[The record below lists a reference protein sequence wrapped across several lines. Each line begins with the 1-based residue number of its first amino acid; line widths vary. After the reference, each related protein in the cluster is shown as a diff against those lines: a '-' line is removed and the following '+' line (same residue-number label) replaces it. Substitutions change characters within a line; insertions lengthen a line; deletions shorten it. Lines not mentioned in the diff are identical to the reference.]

1 MASRNWRE
9 ADDGGGVQ
17 GFVDEWVTFPGGEL
31 EGRRPS
37 ATCRNCQD
45 RKALFRY
52 RGVIKADRAHT
63 LCFQCYRA
71 ELDRAR
77 ARQLVDTK
85 PLSVRGALL
94 RFSSGQTDPKYAEL
108 DLRRRRAQIVA
119 RHAVDADL
127 EYPYAWRPFVGY
139 AKALG

>member
-1 MASRNWRE
+1 
-9 ADDGGGVQ
+9 
-17 GFVDEWVTFPGGEL
+17 
-31 EGRRPS
+31 
-37 ATCRNCQD
+37 
-45 RKALFRY
+45 
-52 RGVIKADRAHT
+52 

-77 ARQLVDTK
+77 ARRLVETK
-85 PLSVRGALL
+85 PLSVRGAII
-94 RFSSGQTDPKYAEL
+94 RFPSGQVEAKYAEL

-119 RHAVDADL
+119 RHAVDMDL

>member
-1 MASRNWRE
+1 
-9 ADDGGGVQ
+9 
-17 GFVDEWVTFPGGEL
+17 
-31 EGRRPS
+31 
-37 ATCRNCQD
+37 
-45 RKALFRY
+45 
-52 RGVIKADRAHT
+52 

-77 ARQLVDTK
+77 ARRLVATK
-85 PLSVRGALL
+85 PLSARGAII
-94 RFSSGQTDPKYAEL
+94 RFPSGETDPKYVEL

-119 RHAVDADL
+119 RHIVETDL